1 MLVNGFQLLTIVVKF
16 TILDF
21 LEVADTLLNNTEI
34 RLILLLT

>member
-1 MLVNGFQLLTIVVKF
+1 MLVNGFQLLTIVVKL

-21 LEVADTLLNNTEI
+21 LEVAETLLNDSEI

>member
-21 LEVADTLLNNTEI
+21 LEVADTLFEW
-34 RLILLLT
+34 